1 MAQTTHTIRTAAL
14 ALWGMLALLLLAAC
28 GGEQAVVPA
37 GAAQG
42 QATFLYFYTDA

>member
-1 MAQTTHTIRTAAL
+1 MKWMIRLTGFT
-14 ALWGMLALLLLAAC
+14 LWGVLLLALLAAC
-28 GGEQAVVPA
+28 GTGSPQAVIPA

>member
-1 MAQTTHTIRTAAL
+1 MKQAIRLVGAT
-14 ALWGMLALLLLAAC
+14 LWGLLVLALLAAC
-28 GGEQAVVPA
+28 SEGGEQAVVPA

>member
-1 MAQTTHTIRTAAL
+1 MTQAL
-14 ALWGMLALLLLAAC
+14 RLIGIALWGVLIWALLAAC
-28 GGEQAVVPA
+28 GTGGTQAVDPA